1 MGSRRAVFAGLSTL
15 DLAYAVDRYPAE
27 DSKTQAAD
35 LFLGAGGPA
44 ANAAITYAFLSG
56 ATPALVTALGK
67 HPLAELIR
75 GDLHQH
81 GVTAVDLTPDG
92 SQQPPVSSIIVAT
105 ESATRTIVSLD
116 GSRIHPG
123 LDDTAADVLAGAS
136 LLLVD
141 GHYPDHA
148 VRLATAA
155 RAAGVPVVLDAG
167 RWRPVHADLLPVV
180 DIAVC
185 SSVFVPPGVPA
196 DSADAVFD
204 HVHAAGP
211 RLVAITGGGGP
222 IRYSMPGGRGEI
234 PVPVVTAID
243 TLGAGDI
250 LHGAF
255 CHFHERGADFPDALR
270 RAAAVAGASCRFVGT
285 REWMRHFDA
294 QSIR

>member
-1 MGSRRAVFAGLSTL
+1 MGSRSAVFAGLSTL

-44 ANAAITYAFLSG
+44 ANAAVAYAFLSG
-56 ATPALVTALGK
+56 THPALVTALGK

-75 GDLHQH
+75 GDLRRH
-81 GVTAVDLTPDG
+81 GVTPVDLTPDG
-92 SQQPPVSSIIVAT
+92 DQQPPVSSIIVAT
-105 ESATRTIVSLD
+105 EAATRTIVSLD

-123 LDDTAADVLAGAS
+123 LDDSAAETVADAS
-136 LLLVD
+136 VLLVD

-167 RWRPVHADLLPVV
+167 RRRPVHAELLPVV
-180 DIAVC
+180 DIAIC
-185 SSVFVPPGVPA
+185 SSAFTPPGVAA
-196 DSADAVFD
+196 DSADEVFD
-204 HVHAAGP
+204 YLHAAGP
-211 RLVAITGGGGP
+211 ALVAVTGGGDP
-222 IRYSMPGGRGEI
+222 IRYSMPGDRGEI
-234 PVPVVTAID
+234 RVSAGPAID

-255 CHFHERGADFPDALR
+255 CHFFALGEDFPLALR
-270 RAAAVAGASCRFVGT
+270 HAAEIATLSCRSVGT
-285 REWMRHFDA
+285 REWMRHYGS
-294 QSIR
+294 Q

>member
-1 MGSRRAVFAGLSTL
+1 MGSRSAVFAGLSTL

-44 ANAAITYAFLSG
+44 ANAAVAYAFLSG
-56 ATPALVTALGK
+56 AHPALVTALGK

-75 GDLHQH
+75 GDLRQH
-81 GVTAVDLTPDG
+81 GVTPVDLTPDG
-92 SQQPPVSSIIVAT
+92 DQQPPVSSIIVAT
-105 ESATRTIVSLD
+105 AAATRTIVSLD
-116 GSRIHPG
+116 GSRIHPD
-123 LDDTAADVLAGAS
+123 LDDSTAETVADAS

-167 RWRPVHADLLPVV
+167 RWRPVHAELLPIV
-180 DIAVC
+180 DIAIC
-185 SSVFVPPGVPA
+185 SSAFTPPGVAA
-196 DSADAVFD
+196 DSTDEVFD
-204 HVHAAGP
+204 HLHAVGP
-211 RLVAITGGGGP
+211 ALVAVTGGGGP
-222 IRYSMPGGRGEI
+222 IRYSTPGGRGEI
-234 PVPVVTAID
+234 RVPAEPAID

-255 CHFHERGADFPDALR
+255 CHFHERGADFPAALR
-270 RAAAVAGASCRFVGT
+270 EAAVVASASCRYVGT
-285 REWMRHFDA
+285 REWMRHFET
-294 QSIR
+294 RPMR

>member
-1 MGSRRAVFAGLSTL
+1 MGSRSAVFAGLSTL

-44 ANAAITYAFLSG
+44 ANAAVTYAFLSG

-75 GDLHQH
+75 GDLQRH

-92 SQQPPVSSIIVAT
+92 DQQPPVSSIIVAT
-105 ESATRTIVSLD
+105 AAATRTIVSLD
-116 GSRIHPG
+116 GSRIHPA
-123 LDDTAADVLAGAS
+123 LDETAAAVLDSATV
-136 LLLVD
+136 LLVD
-141 GHYPDHA
+141 GHYPEPA
-148 VRLATAA
+148 LRLATAA

-167 RWRPVHADLLPVV
+167 RWRPVHGALLPVV
-180 DIAVC
+180 DIAIC
-185 SSVFVPPGVPA
+185 SSAFTPPGVQG
-196 DSADAVFD
+196 DSAGEVFD
-204 HVHAAGP
+204 HLHAAGP

-222 IRYSMPGGRGEI
+222 IRYSMPGERGEI
-234 PVPVVTAID
+234 PVPAAPAVD

-255 CHFHERGADFPDALR
+255 CHFHERGAGFPVALR
-270 RAAAVAGASCRFVGT
+270 RAAAVATASCGFPGT
-285 REWMRHFDA
+285 REWMRHFD
-294 QSIR
+294 IRSTG